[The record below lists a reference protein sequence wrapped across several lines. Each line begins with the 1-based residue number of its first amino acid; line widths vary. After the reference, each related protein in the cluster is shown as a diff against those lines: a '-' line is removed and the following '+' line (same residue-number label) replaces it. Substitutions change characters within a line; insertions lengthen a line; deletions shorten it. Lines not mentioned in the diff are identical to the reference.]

1 MGVSC
6 FQHESKNR
14 KKLAND
20 GPDKPKIKSTI
31 KNSKSDIIDVNK
43 EENVKIKKNMKRSN
57 TLGKKTDKT
66 KESPTKNS
74 EIKDTTKNDYKN
86 KINEKKW
93 NKNNKKENKKKQ
105 LTRSNIIKAYMPT
118 FAKENNYYIVCPTCQ
133 LLFPNITNIDYDKEK
148 KDFRVF
154 YTCKCNT
161 SNKLNKSSM
170 FLDFINKNRPQEKN
184 TNFNQSEVME
194 QFIKKINKEK
204 NFEGREMLTS
214 AIQNSLD
221 INCAPPPACVNIK
234 ESIRNPSLIK
244 SFFPNFKVS
253 QLQPIKEEV
262 EKELKNQTFQ
272 NKDQI
277 NSQPSFLQK
286 EPEDDIYDFKKYK
299 CIKTFNKTSRV
310 SSLIQLESGALCISY
325 YDNKIYIF
333 DINNNLN
340 EKELK
345 EDGIAICL
353 LEFKPNFLLVGTNEN
368 YISLWNLNSHK
379 REYIFEGHTMWV
391 NGLAKCNEEKFAS
404 CSNDKNI
411 IIWDFTNKT
420 LVNKISAH
428 NESILTIIKLN
439 NGNLCSGSCDLI
451 IKIWNWETAECLYKY
466 EGFEN
471 WIRCICQF
479 DDQTLIVGSDKTI
492 TILKNKEIKAIL
504 SEHNNDVRNICK
516 IDENYFASASFDNT
530 IKIWNINFLSCEQTL
545 EGHTSNVVNII
556 KLKGSNSL
564 ASCST
569 DNTIK
574 IWRQN

>member
-86 KINEKKW
+86 KINEKKG
-93 NKNNKKENKKKQ
+93 KKENKKKQ
-105 LTRSNIIKAYMPT
+105 LTRSNIIKSYMPT

-277 NSQPSFLQK
+277 L
-286 EPEDDIYDFKKYK
+286 
-299 CIKTFNKTSRV
+299 
-310 SSLIQLESGALCISY
+310 
-325 YDNKIYIF
+325 
-333 DINNNLN
+333 
-340 EKELK
+340 
-345 EDGIAICL
+345 
-353 LEFKPNFLLVGTNEN
+353 
-368 YISLWNLNSHK
+368 
-379 REYIFEGHTMWV
+379 
-391 NGLAKCNEEKFAS
+391 
-404 CSNDKNI
+404 KNI
-411 IIWDFTNKT
+411 SVLK
-420 LVNKISAH
+420 L
-428 NESILTIIKLN
+428 SIKHQ
-439 NGNLCSGSCDLI
+439 
-451 IKIWNWETAECLYKY
+451 ECL
-466 EGFEN
+466 
-471 WIRCICQF
+471 
-479 DDQTLIVGSDKTI
+479 
-492 TILKNKEIKAIL
+492 
-504 SEHNNDVRNICK
+504 H
-516 IDENYFASASFDNT
+516 
-530 IKIWNINFLSCEQTL
+530 
-545 EGHTSNVVNII
+545 
-556 KLKGSNSL
+556 
-564 ASCST
+564 
-569 DNTIK
+569 
-574 IWRQN
+574 